1 MHSGGMA
8 ETFLAIWIRVL
19 RKERVEGN
27 GERGEDMLISRFSAE
42 DSAARVA
49 EMEAKYGVMLP
60 SEYRA
65 FLCKYNGGF
74 TPKTRFKIG
83 RAASDLRGFFG
94 GGSAKLNFE
103 NVHME
108 GWLAGKLFPI
118 ACDSFGNYVAI
129 SLREESYGKICFYDH
144 ETENKISVICESFTD
159 FLGHCRSDLISDAS
173 RRSVA
178 EREAVLTA
186 AGKGDRIT
194 DVLRRMWQAEVERY
208 AHLTQERVVLE

>member
-1 MHSGGMA
+1 
-8 ETFLAIWIRVL
+8 
-19 RKERVEGN
+19 
-27 GERGEDMLISRFSAE
+27 MLISRFGAE
-42 DSAARVA
+42 GSAARVT
-49 EMEAKYGVMLP
+49 EMEARYGVMLP

-83 RAASDLRGFFG
+83 GAASDLRGFFG
-94 GGSAKLNFE
+94 SGNAKMNFE
-103 NVHME
+103 NVHMD

-129 SLREESYGKICFYDH
+129 SLREETYGKIYFYDH
-144 ETENKISVICESFTD
+144 ETENKISLLCDSFAT
-159 FLGHCRSDLISDAS
+159 FLRHCRSDLISDAA
-173 RRSVA
+173 RRSVE

-194 DVLRRMWQAEVERY
+194 DALRRMWQVEVEKY